1 MMDGRMD
8 WEVTDPKNQA
18 TVIISL
24 AVRILGGH
32 DR

>member
-8 WEVTDPKNQA
+8 WEVTDPENQA
-18 TVIISL
+18 IDINSL

-32 DR
+32 GR